1 MSENKNEDTFFI
13 GWLKIIFKAVQS
25 GFFGFAIFFTVL
37 LLSKY
42 LSSLIGNSENFTVD
56 LSDVLLSLIGFVL
69 TFLISLLSNFSPKS
83 KTTEVGEPKFKGR
96 LHQ

>member
-1 MSENKNEDTFFI
+1 MSENKNEETFFI
-13 GWLKIIFKAVQS
+13 GGLKIIFKAFQS

-42 LSSLIGNSENFTVD
+42 LSSLIGNSKNFTID

-69 TFLISLLSNFSPKS
+69 TFLISLLSNLSPKS
-83 KTTEVGEPKFKGR
+83 ETTDLKEPKFKER
-96 LHQ
+96 LH